1 MTASGRRVL
10 ITGSGQGIGRACAL
24 AFAREGA
31 RIVVMAQT
39 EPSATATAKEVEAL
53 GAEATAV
60 WGDLTAAGE
69 PARQAA
75 QALTW
80 LGGLDVLVHNAGWT
94 LTRPFLE
101 DGPDYWWHVISLN
114 LMAAIAITQITL
126 PALIE
131 ARGVMVS
138 VSSDA
143 GRSGMGGEA
152 VYAAAKGGLT
162 AFTKSIAQETAR
174 HGVRANVVSPGLVRT
189 RIIEINQVD
198 PRSAALIERLVQRNP
213 QRRMA
218 EPEEVAAAVTFL
230 ASAAA
235 SHITGQVISV
245 NGGLQMS

>member
-1 MTASGRRVL
+1 MAEGGRRVM
-10 ITGSGQGIGRACAL
+10 ISGSGQGIGRACAL
-24 AFAREGA
+24 AFAKEGA
-31 RIVVMAQT
+31 RLVVMAQT
-39 EPSATATAKEVEAL
+39 EKSAYSTAAELKRQGV
-53 GAEATAV
+53 EATAV
-60 WGDLTAAGE
+60 WGDLTVAGE
-69 PARQAA
+69 PARQTE
-75 QALTW
+75 QALAW

-101 DGPDYWWHVISLN
+101 DAPDYWWQVIGLN
-114 LMAAIAITQITL
+114 LMAAIAITQIAL

-131 ARGVMVS
+131 SKGALVS

-189 RIIEINQVD
+189 RIIEINRVD
-198 PRSAALIERLVQRNP
+198 ARSAKLIERLVERNP

-230 ASAAA
+230 ASPAA

-245 NGGLQMS
+245 NGGLQMA